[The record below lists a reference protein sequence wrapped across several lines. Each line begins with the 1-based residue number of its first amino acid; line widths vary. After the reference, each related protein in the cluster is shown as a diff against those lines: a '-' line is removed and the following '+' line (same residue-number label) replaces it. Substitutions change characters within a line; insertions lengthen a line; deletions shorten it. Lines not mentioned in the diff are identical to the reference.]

1 MTLRHIGKQRTVHE
15 VIALLHDELES
26 GSWPIGSRI
35 PSEGELASRLG
46 VSRPSIREA
55 VSALVHTGML
65 APQRGKGT
73 YVRSTCSPVPML
85 REIELASVR
94 DVFEIQ
100 LCFDVQV
107 AHFAAQRRTERDL
120 TRLWELLRERRQAAA
135 DETGNLARRDA
146 SMHLAVVG
154 AAHNAALTESYRF
167 FAGRLQQSLDL
178 FTRQD
183 IQPTYR
189 AQPHET
195 LVQAI
200 QDGRPEDASAA
211 ARQIARASLD
221 ALDGLLAR
229 HNARSTR
236 RQR

>member
-15 VIALLHDELES
+15 VIARLHDELES
-26 GSWPIGSRI
+26 GSWPVGSRI

-46 VSRPSIREA
+46 VSRPTVREA

-73 YVRSTCSPVPML
+73 YVCSTCSPAPML
-85 REIELASVR
+85 REIELAGIR
-94 DVFEIQ
+94 DMFEVQ

-107 AHFAAQRRTERDL
+107 ARFAAQRRTERDL
-120 TRLWELLRERRQAAA
+120 ARLWQLLRERRRAAA
-135 DETGNLARRDA
+135 GEGGDFARRDA

-167 FAGRLQQSLDL
+167 FVGRIQHSLDL
-178 FTRQD
+178 IGGQD
-183 IQPTYR
+183 LQP
-189 AQPHET
+189 ACGAEPHET

-200 QDGRPEDASAA
+200 ADGHPEDASAA
-211 ARQIARASLD
+211 ARQIVRASWD
-221 ALDGLLAR
+221 ALDGLLVR
-229 HNARSTR
+229 RNARRTV